1 MLTLV
6 ENRPEAA
13 EQRLLRFDRVPQGY
27 TTPGQFIVATTGDQK
42 PGYFAIASSPGQPL
56 ELLLKAAG
64 PVAQAICAL
73 VPGAPFDVTAAQGPG
88 FALERA
94 AACPL
99 VLCVTGTGL
108 AAVRALVAAEVAAG
122 LSRPVTLLYGLRTAA
137 HEAFALDLALWE
149 RAGVRVTRVMS
160 DGTAGPT
167 RVQQLAADVLT
178 ADCAV
183 VLVGQ
188 RGLADDVRALCEA
201 KGIPSE
207 RVLTN
212 F

>member
-13 EQRLLRFDRVPQGY
+13 EQRLLRFDAVPQGY
-27 TTPGQFIVATTGDQK
+27 TTPGQFIVATTGDRK
-42 PGYFAIASSPGQPL
+42 PGYFAIASSPGKPL

-64 PVAQAICAL
+64 PTAEAICAL
-73 VPGAPFDVTAAQGPG
+73 EAGASFEASAAQGPG
-88 FALERA
+88 FAMERA
-94 AACPL
+94 AGCPL
-99 VLCVTGTGL
+99 VIVVTGTGL

-122 LSRPVTLLYGLRTAA
+122 LPRPVTLLYGYRTAA
-137 HEAFALDLALWE
+137 HQAFGLDLALWE
-149 RAGVRVTRVMS
+149 RAGVRVQRVLS

-167 RVQQLAADVLT
+167 RVQALAADALT

-188 RGLADDVRALCEA
+188 RGLAEDVRALCEA
-201 KGIPSE
+201 KGIPAE